1 MKNVHIVLLVC
12 FALGVHYPMY
22 TRMYVCNFV
31 FSNSIP
37 FLYMVTLLFN
47 SSFIQAIFHKKYSTS
62 SDVWSYGMLM
72 YEIWSLGKKPFSQLS
87 LTEVTRL
94 LLSSVIVMQAGVTYT
109 SFCSSTHYREWIF
122 QAWVAVLW
130 PTRDRIIMW
139 RLEAKDRGHNGG
151 SRG

>member
-12 FALGVHYPMY
+12 FALSVQHYPINR
-22 TRMYVCNFV
+22 RMYVCNFV
-31 FSNSIP
+31 ISNSIP
-37 FLYMVTLLFN
+37 FLYMVTLQFN

-94 LLSSVIVMQAGVTYT
+94 L
-109 SFCSSTHYREWIF
+109 YR
-122 QAWVAVLW
+122 Q
-130 PTRDRIIMW
+130 
-139 RLEAKDRGHNGG
+139 
-151 SRG
+151 

>member
-12 FALGVHYPMY
+12 FALSVQHYPIY

-31 FSNSIP
+31 ISNSIP

-72 YEIWSLGKKPFSQLS
+72 YEMWSLGKKPFSQLS
-87 LTEVTRL
+87 LTEVKRL

-109 SFCSSTHYREWIF
+109 SLCSNTHYRERIF
-122 QAWVAVLW
+122 QAWVLSGCSIVA
-130 PTRDRIIMW
+130 
-139 RLEAKDRGHNGG
+139 H
-151 SRG
+151 S